1 MLVLGLKE
9 NRVYNIVGM
18 VAVLLIFTPMV
29 QARPPKNA
37 LKPRKVKR
45 ILKKVERLD
54 DLHYIP
60 LHRDYD
66 MNNVARSSNN
76 ESNLVYYVRYGVSRL
91 RSS

>member
-18 VAVLLIFTPMV
+18 VAVLLIFTPMA

>member
-1 MLVLGLKE
+1 M
-9 NRVYNIVGM
+9 YNIVGM
-18 VAVLLIFTPMV
+18 VAVLLIFTPMA